1 VRAGARTEPQPKR
14 DARPTSLSVTEI
26 ETWLRDPYS
35 IYARHVLNLRPL
47 DAIDTPPGARDRGNV
62 IHGAIEKFGKQF
74 TDALPA
80 NALNELTRLGEEA
93 FAVLEDFPEARAFWW
108 PRFLRIARW
117 FVDFE
122 TRRRGEAT
130 SINVEANG
138 RLEIPLGDRTFT
150 LRTRADRIEHLRDGR
165 CFAIL
170 DYKTGRPPTGPQVS
184 SGLTPQ
190 LTLEGAILRA
200 GNFEGI
206 PAGVSIAEL
215 IYVALRGGEP
225 PGNDKAV
232 DLGDSTPDE
241 KADEALLE
249 LTKLVTRFEDEEI
262 GYLSRERVMFMRR
275 NPGDYDHLAR
285 VKEWSLTSGAAE
297 DGGETE

>member
-1 VRAGARTEPQPKR
+1 V
-14 DARPTSLSVTEI
+14 
-26 ETWLRDPYS
+26 
-35 IYARHVLNLRPL
+35 
-47 DAIDTPPGARDRGNV
+47 V
-62 IHGAIEKFGKQF
+62 IHGAIEKFTKLYKDG
-74 TDALPA
+74 LPA
-80 NALNELTRLGEEA
+80 NALSELIKLGETE
-93 FAVLEDFPEARAFWW
+93 FAMLEDFPEARAFWW
-108 PRFLRIARW
+108 PRFQRIARW

-122 TRRRGEAT
+122 TRRRAAMTGI
-130 SINVEANG
+130 SVEANA

-165 CFAIL
+165 FAIL

-206 PAGVSIAEL
+206 PAGASIAEF

-232 DLGDSTPDE
+232 DLGDSSPDE
-241 KADEALLE
+241 KADEALRE
-249 LTKLVTRFEDEEI
+249 LTKLVTKFEGVEI

>member
-1 VRAGARTEPQPKR
+1 M
-14 DARPTSLSVTEI
+14 
-26 ETWLRDPYS
+26 
-35 IYARHVLNLRPL
+35 
-47 DAIDTPPGARDRGNV
+47 

-74 TDALPA
+74 KDALPA
-80 NALNELTRLGEEA
+80 NALSELTKLGEEA

-122 TRRRGEAT
+122 TRRRAEAT

-165 CFAIL
+165 FAVL

-200 GNFEGI
+200 GEF
-206 PAGVSIAEL
+206 
-215 IYVALRGGEP
+215 R
-225 PGNDKAV
+225 
-232 DLGDSTPDE
+232 GDSGRGVD
-241 KADEALLE
+241 
-249 LTKLVTRFEDEEI
+249 
-262 GYLSRERVMFMRR
+262 RR
-275 NPGDYDHLAR
+275 AHLC
-285 VKEWSLTSGAAE
+285 GAARWRAARQ
-297 DGGETE
+297 